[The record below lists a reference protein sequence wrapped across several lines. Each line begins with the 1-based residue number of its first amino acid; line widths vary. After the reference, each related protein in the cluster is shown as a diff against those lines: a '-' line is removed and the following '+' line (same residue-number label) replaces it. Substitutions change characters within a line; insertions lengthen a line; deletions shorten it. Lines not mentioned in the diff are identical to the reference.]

1 MPDRRRNGTSMAID
15 PDELLPRKP
24 KSEIVLGQDI
34 SALSVVE
41 LEARII
47 ALENEILRSREAL
60 KARAATKN
68 AADAVFKR

>member
-1 MPDRRRNGTSMAID
+1 MAID

-41 LEARII
+41 LEARIT

-60 KARAATKN
+60 KARAATRN
-68 AADAVFKR
+68 AADAAFKR